1 MRRILATAAL
11 LMTLAACS
19 DAAGN
24 GIATAGGTGSE
35 TTTASPANEEKD
47 GRKFAQ
53 CMRDNGVEMDDPDPN
68 QPGRVEIRERKGER
82 DKVRQAMEK
91 CRKFLPTPS
100 KEDLE
105 KALEGMQEMAECM
118 RANGVPEFPDPEPD
132 GGGLRLDAG
141 PGTGIDP
148 DSPEFKAAEEKC
160 REHLPERPGRFKD
173 GDR

>member
-1 MRRILATAAL
+1 MRRTLATAAL

-35 TTTASPANEEKD
+35 STTAAPVDEAEA
-47 GRKFAQ
+47 GLKFAQ

-68 QPGRVEIRERKGER
+68 QPGRVEVRERKGER

-91 CRKFLPTPS
+91 CRKFLPMPS
-100 KEDLE
+100 KEELKRD
-105 KALEGMQEMAECM
+105 LEGMQKMAECM
-118 RANGVPEFPDPEPD
+118 RANGVPKFPDPDPD

-148 DSPEFKAAEEKC
+148 ESPKFKAAQEKC
-160 REHLPERPGRFKD
+160 REHLPERPGRFKE
-173 GDR
+173 GGR